1 MNINRPAD
9 NPIVLPGMRVKT
21 SERPPPRRV
30 HGLSWL
36 PTNVRNHIIAMI
48 GEFTGTFLFLFF
60 AFAATQVANAAAAG
74 AAIVDGSV
82 NQYPNV
88 PVLLYISLAFG
99 FSLAVNVWVF
109 FRISGGL
116 FNPAVTLGLCLIGA
130 VGWIRGFLVIL
141 TQIVGAIAAAG
152 IVSCLFPGPLN
163 VRTTLGSDTS
173 IVRGLF
179 IEMFLT
185 AMLIFTIFMLAAEK
199 HKGTFLA
206 PVGIGLCLFITQLAG
221 VYFTG
226 GSLNPARSI
235 GPDVILHTFNGYHWI
250 YWVGPALGA
259 LLAVGMYRLIKAL
272 EYETSNPGA
281 DFNRGD
287 AEVFYADEDPHAG
300 HRAPN
305 SSSYDGATDIP
316 ALQPVTT
323 SAIVPSS
330 RPSSDHMRRSR
341 LQSTAGQTASVYSTS
356 PANHSNNSLEA
367 DTYHKG
373 PSAEEGTLELQN

>member
-1 MNINRPAD
+1 MPLHNTACRYGQNY
-9 NPIVLPGMRVKT
+9 
-21 SERPPPRRV
+21 
-30 HGLSWL
+30 
-36 PTNVRNHIIAMI
+36 
-48 GEFTGTFLFLFF
+48 F
-60 AFAATQVANAAAAG
+60 ASTQ
-74 AAIVDGSV
+74 
-82 NQYPNV
+82 
-88 PVLLYISLAFG
+88 
-99 FSLAVNVWVF
+99 
-109 FRISGGL
+109 
-116 FNPAVTLGLCLIGA
+116 TL
-130 VGWIRGFLVIL
+130 
-141 TQIVGAIAAAG
+141 
-152 IVSCLFPGPLN
+152 
-163 VRTTLGSDTS
+163 TTL
-173 IVRGLF
+173 
-179 IEMFLT
+179 
-185 AMLIFTIFMLAAEK
+185 
-199 HKGTFLA
+199 
-206 PVGIGLCLFITQLAG
+206 G

-373 PSAEEGTLELQN
+373 PSAEEGTLEPQN